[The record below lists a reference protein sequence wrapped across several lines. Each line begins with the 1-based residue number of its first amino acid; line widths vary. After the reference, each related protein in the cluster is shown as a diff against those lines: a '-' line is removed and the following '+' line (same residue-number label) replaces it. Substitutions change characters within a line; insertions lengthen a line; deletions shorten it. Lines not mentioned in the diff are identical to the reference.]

1 MRATPSVLPGD
12 RLTDTT
18 TTLIGVDWG
27 SSNLRV
33 MRIAAGGAVLDRR
46 ADPRGAI
53 GLAPGDFYGV
63 LEAVAGDWLTGGAP
77 VLVCGMAGARQ
88 GWSEAPYRPCPTGVA
103 DVAAGLVRPDPARP
117 VAIVPGVA
125 FSPGGILTDVMRGEE
140 TQALGLATDGLV
152 VAPGTHS
159 KWITL
164 EAGRIIQVQTSM
176 TGELFAALRKAT
188 MLGAGMGAPGLD
200 TDAFRRG
207 VGRGLA
213 DRNLGAALFSVRVES
228 LAGRLE
234 PTGAADYLSGLLIGS
249 EIAGQDPARLSGP
262 LTLIGDAV
270 LSARYSEALEM
281 AGGRDVRIADVD
293 QATAAGLWRIWEA
306 SR

>member
-1 MRATPSVLPGD
+1 MTEATA
-12 RLTDTT
+12 
-18 TTLIGVDWG
+18 LIGVDWG
-27 SSNLRV
+27 STNLRV
-33 MRIAAGGAVLDRR
+33 LRIAAGGAVLDRR
-46 ADPRGAI
+46 ADPRGAV
-53 GLAPGDFYGV
+53 GLAPGDFPGV
-63 LEAVAGDWLTGGAP
+63 LEAVAGDWLADGAP

-88 GWSEAPYRPCPTGVA
+88 GWIEVPYCPCPAGVA
-103 DVAAGLVRPDPARP
+103 DLAAGLIQPEPAYP

-125 FSPGGILTDVMRGEE
+125 FSPDGVLTDVMRGEE
-140 TQALGLATDGLV
+140 TQALGLAAKGLV

-164 EAGRIIQVQTSM
+164 DDDRIVAVQTCM
-176 TGELFAALRKAT
+176 TGELFSALRKAT
-188 MLGAGMGAPGLD
+188 MLGVGMGTPGVD

-207 VGRGLA
+207 VGRGLE

-234 PTGAADYLSGLLIGS
+234 PTGTADYLSGLLIGS
-249 EIAGQDPARLSGP
+249 EIAGQDPDRLRGP
-262 LTLIGDAV
+262 LTLIGDAA

-281 AGGRDVRIADVD
+281 AGGRDVRLADVE

-306 SR
+306 SQ